1 MAVSMLVTCSLIYAF
16 ASPRLG
22 KPGCNTTRS
31 GIRYIVGAAL
41 GGRLASGDSFH
52 SRAVKSWL
60 NAQRMP

>member
-1 MAVSMLVTCSLIYAF
+1 MLVTCSLIYAF
-16 ASPRLG
+16 ASLRLG

-52 SRAVKSWL
+52 SRAVQGWL
-60 NAQRMP
+60 NARRMP